1 MPKLLNIFRH
11 FREFA
16 NRRFA
21 EPIICANRLIYPRG
35 FFRLWLHKYFGRC
48 KHFESDPWVEIKRLP
63 RCAYPDGRN
72 KIALR
77 RKRCQICG
85 ELKKT
90 QIKAANK
97 MGFYLD
103 NPPKYGK
110 LVPCSPKIPKKQDGP
125 NCVRVRRKNMKT
137 KIVPSKRWP

>member
-1 MPKLLNIFRH
+1 MRNLLNIFRH
-11 FREFA
+11 FFKRT
-16 NRRFA
+16 NPLHN

-35 FFRLWLHKYFGRC
+35 FFRLWLHKYFGSC
-48 KHFESDPWVEIKRLP
+48 KHFESDPWVEIRRIP

-72 KIALR
+72 KIGFR
-77 RKRCQICG
+77 RQRCKICG
-85 ELKKT
+85 QLKKS
-90 QIKAANK
+90 QIKVANK

-110 LVPCSPKIPKKQDGP
+110 IVPCSPKIPNKQDGP